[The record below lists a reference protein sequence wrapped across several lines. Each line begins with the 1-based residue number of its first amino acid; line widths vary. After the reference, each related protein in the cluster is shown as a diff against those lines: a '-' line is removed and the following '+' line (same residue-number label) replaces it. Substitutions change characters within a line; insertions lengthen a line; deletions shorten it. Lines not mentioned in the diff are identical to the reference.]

1 MPAFIEPITSE
12 KETVIRKMLMFIN
25 TLFDLRIDVFI
36 LLNLRYYLMI
46 CWSIMYIVYT
56 RRVCFFR
63 INLMY
68 VCFIYV
74 FT

>member
-1 MPAFIEPITSE
+1 MPAFIELTTSE

-36 LLNLRYYLMI
+36 LLNLRYYLMM

-56 RRVCFFR
+56 RRVCFIC